1 MTNVENFIND
11 VTNDAF
17 LKAVENQSGKIT
29 ITQLD
34 EIIREHPYYETVSLD
49 TIEDA
54 VIEIENIL
62 LKDNRLSA
70 FGSDLGTDHRSANQQ
85 LIDTMHAM

>member
-1 MTNVENFIND
+1 MTYTKVLMNSMTPFEGFIND

-29 ITQLD
+29 ISQLD
-34 EIIREHPYYETVSLD
+34 EIIYQHPYYETVSLD

-54 VIEIENIL
+54 VIEIEQIL
-62 LKDNRLSA
+62 EKNNRLLS
-70 FGSDLGTDHRSANQQ
+70 
-85 LIDTMHAM
+85 

>member
-1 MTNVENFIND
+1 MTQFEMFIND

-29 ITQLD
+29 IPQLD
-34 EIIREHPYYETVSLD
+34 EIIYEHPYYETVSLD

-54 VIEIENIL
+54 VIEIERIL
-62 LKDNRLSA
+62 ENNNRLA
-70 FGSDLGTDHRSANQQ
+70 A
-85 LIDTMHAM
+85 